1 MAYNVENGGV
11 IKSLKED
18 GIVDLD
24 TDFSSLLEWISMNGY
39 HAALH
44 FLSLS
49 LSHSA
54 LSLSLFCFLIY
65 ASINL

>member
-24 TDFSSLLEWISMNGY
+24 TDFSLLPEWISMKAMVSTWLADAIMDELWVGV
-39 HAALH
+39 
-44 FLSLS
+44 
-49 LSHSA
+49 
-54 LSLSLFCFLIY
+54 
-65 ASINL
+65 